1 MKTPGSNPLPPT
13 ELRPKPPAN
22 PSYGSQIFDSNGEQ
36 LPTRAEFEYRFQ
48 ALEKVI
54 AELQNQLKAST

>member
-1 MKTPGSNPLPPT
+1 MKTPGSNPL
-13 ELRPKPPAN
+13 PPAN

-36 LPTRAEFEYRFQ
+36 LPTRAELEYRFQ